1 MRAEEESPPGPLP
14 SRAGSSAL
22 RSLVDRASGA
32 DSDAFKELFDRHA
45 DPVLRYVRAQLG
57 RSGDVD
63 ETVHHIFLSAWRT
76 LPLFEH
82 AREGSFGAWLLKI
95 AVRAANDR
103 FGRSRIRGGAS
114 LFELRLAS
122 LPEAQRQI
130 LLLRFAAGLSV
141 ADVAKVMGRS
151 EAAVANRQMRGLGRM
166 RGARALRDEATY
178 FERTWVAHAEGARP
192 AMRSPEM
199 VELVAV
205 AESVRALGDPQA
217 LEDVERL
224 WNALLPQLDRP
235 AVVRIDT
242 RR

>member
-1 MRAEEESPPGPLP
+1 MRAEEESPPVPLP
-14 SRAGSSAL
+14 LRAGSTTL

-32 DSDAFKELFDRHA
+32 DTDAFSELFHRHA

-82 AREGSFGAWLLKI
+82 AREGSFGAWLFKI
-95 AVRAANDR
+95 AVRTANDR

-122 LPEAQRQI
+122 LPEAQRQV

-141 ADVAKVMGRS
+141 ADVANVIGRS
-151 EAAVANRQMRGLGRM
+151 EAATTTRQMRGLGRM

-178 FERTWVAHAEGARP
+178 FERTWAAHARGGQP
-192 AMRSPEM
+192 AMRSAEM

-205 AESVRALGDPQA
+205 AEGVRALGDSPA
-217 LEDVERL
+217 PEEAERL
-224 WNALLPQLDRP
+224 WTTLLRELDRP